1 VKPFADISLSPSVS
15 PVKPFADIS
24 LSPSGS
30 PVEPTLTT
38 GSPLKTM
45 KPLKSLLS
53 LLILASTSHAKPLE
67 LITPRLT
74 YQQRLDHAIKYHAAK
89 EEVKES
95 FIRAWVMRESSGL
108 DNATR
113 YEPHVAKQR
122 ETIDRYL
129 TPSQRSAMAS
139 SHGPLQV
146 MGYNAKACGLRIAD
160 LYDPYKGIG
169 CGIYHLKAWMRLH
182 PRDGERL
189 LKGLANYNG
198 GYKGHTSDRPLS
210 YAKQIY
216 THY

>member
-1 VKPFADISLSPSVS
+1 MGQGDSPVKPFADISLSPSVS
-15 PVKPFADIS
+15 PV
-24 LSPSGS
+24 
-30 PVEPTLTT
+30 EPTAHTLTT
-38 GSPLKTM
+38 DSPLKTM
-45 KPLKSLLS
+45 KPTARTLTTPKPLFFTLS

-129 TPSQRSAMAS
+129 TPSTQCYGLVTWSTPGHGLQRQS
-139 SHGPLQV
+139 
-146 MGYNAKACGLRIAD
+146 LRPTYSRPI
-160 LYDPYKGIG
+160 
-169 CGIYHLKAWMRLH
+169 
-182 PRDGERL
+182 
-189 LKGLANYNG
+189 
-198 GYKGHTSDRPLS
+198 RPL
-210 YAKQIY
+210 
-216 THY
+216 